1 MKFWI
6 LFRIRQSSLIR
17 KKLND
22 IRIKLQN
29 LENSRQIAEKGVKVY
44 FSDKKEML
52 LSKKLFRKQRK
63 LQNFEYQAIMK
74 TLSIMLFAI
83 QTGQY

>member
-1 MKFWI
+1 MD
-6 LFRIRQSSLIR
+6 SLQDQVKR
-17 KKLND
+17 SYQEKLSD
-22 IRIKLQN
+22 IKIKLQN
-29 LENSRQIAEKGVKVY
+29 LEESRHNAEKEVMAY
-44 FSDKKEML
+44 FSDKKELL